1 MSIEKEEDGINLQVQ
16 HRLMKQLSQVE
27 PANHTSNTIIT
38 QALLLPFKYVMRKDV
53 TENSIF
59 LVDNLHQQEN
69 ATTWVLW
76 STCVQSALLHQNQ
89 EPHYQ
94 QHNNPKRDSECFSSK
109 FQTLNC
115 CFLYSDLKNISHHKK
130 NVDCFSINH
139 TNRASHSPR
148 PFLRTGCIYILPS

>member
-69 ATTWVLW
+69 ATTWVL
-76 STCVQSALLHQNQ
+76 
-89 EPHYQ
+89 
-94 QHNNPKRDSECFSSK
+94 
-109 FQTLNC
+109 
-115 CFLYSDLKNISHHKK
+115 
-130 NVDCFSINH
+130 
-139 TNRASHSPR
+139 
-148 PFLRTGCIYILPS
+148 